1 MDEPLGHLEAYLRVL
16 LRTEIRRIHDSEKTT
31 TVYITHDQ
39 EEASS
44 LSDKIAVM
52 DRGILQQV
60 DTLINLLDKPTN
72 QFVAEFIGNFPINLI
87 SGSIKFEKDN
97 FIFSSDESSKE
108 FIFKKEVNL
117 NEFNNSNYLLGLRP
131 EDFIVKNENSSEKV
145 KGIIKNIELIG
156 VECLINLESEIG
168 NINILTN
175 FDERY
180 RNNEK
185 LLFYP
190 NFDNLKIF
198 DPKGNNLVKYDE

>member
-1 MDEPLGHLEAYLRVL
+1 M
-16 LRTEIRRIHDSEKTT
+16 
-31 TVYITHDQ
+31 
-39 EEASS
+39 
-44 LSDKIAVM
+44 
-52 DRGILQQV
+52 
-60 DTLINLLDKPTN
+60 
-72 QFVAEFIGNFPINLI
+72 
-87 SGSIKFEKDN
+87 
-97 FIFSSDESSKE
+97 
-108 FIFKKEVNL
+108 NL